1 MNRVL
6 IVQFVGAV
14 QVEQVVIEELLLN
27 RHFGGGGGDLV
38 VRQLAPLLDRICRP
52 FELLQGE
59 VDLVGRRGRQGPFVQ
74 VEGGRRLA
82 EPLPSDLGNRT
93 SFGDFRAKEQLPRDL
108 LKRIKLLN

>member
-6 IVQFVGAV
+6 ILPLVGAV

-38 VRQLAPLLDRICRP
+38 VRQLAPLLDRIGRP

-74 VEGGRRLA
+74 IEGGRRLA
-82 EPLPSDLGNRT
+82 EPFPSDLGDYA
-93 SFGDFRAKEQLPRDL
+93 SVGDFRAEEQLPRSL
-108 LKRIKLLN
+108 QIN